1 MKTYRCRLVVV
12 ALVAITVAVLGT
24 NGSVAAQQ
32 GMPEKSF
39 QQWSKDEVNKI
50 LTDSLWA
57 RTQATRIQRRGQVR
71 SIAGQTESGTA
82 LGGET
87 LSRKGELTS
96 AEDPLEY
103 RFTLRLYSAL
113 PIRQALVR
121 QEQLKW
127 NYDKRSA
134 AEQKA
139 FDAQAKQFLLD
150 CPVCAEH
157 YVLSVG
163 FSSGNSSGNDLIYKW
178 FGSATLPSIKDYI
191 YLANERGERR
201 NLIDF
206 IPPKASGDDVFFIF
220 PRLDEKGKP
229 LFSPTD
235 KKLLFRMSDNSANSI
250 TNFSFDISK
259 LIVDGTARF

>member
-1 MKTYRCRLVVV
+1 MKTYRCGLFLA
-12 ALVAITVAVLGT
+12 ALVTIAFSLPVAV
-24 NGSVAAQQ
+24 GSMAAQQ
-32 GMPEKSF
+32 GMPEKPF

-57 RTQATRIQRRGQVR
+57 KTQATRIQRRGQVR
-71 SIAGQTESGTA
+71 SIAGQTES
-82 LGGET
+82 ES

-96 AEDPLEY
+96 AEDPLDY

-113 PIRQALVR
+113 PLRQALMR

-139 FDAQAKQFLLD
+139 FDAQAKQLLLD
-150 CPVCAEH
+150 CPVCADH

-163 FSSGNSSGNDLIYKW
+163 FSSTNSTGNDLIYKW

-206 IPPKASGDDVFFIF
+206 IPPKASGDDVFFVF
-220 PRLDEKGKP
+220 PRLNEKGQP
-229 LFSPTD
+229 LFTPAD
-235 KKLLFRMSDNSANSI
+235 KKLLFRMSDNSANAV

-259 LIVDGTARF
+259 LIADGKVGF